1 MQATSVPSERVFA
14 SSAETDTKRR
24 NRLSPALFEVL
35 QMLKFNFKKTRLNF
49 MTEFQSVPDLDGDQ
63 DWLRQLAGE
72 ADEDG
77 QNKVVREIFDD
88 SELRDCSYFDMP
100 ESN

>member
-1 MQATSVPSERVFA
+1 MEA
-14 SSAETDTKRR
+14 
-24 NRLSPALFEVL
+24 L

-49 MTEFQSVPDLDGDQ
+49 MAEFQSVPDLDGNE

-77 QNKVVREIFDD
+77 QRR
-88 SELRDCSYFDMP
+88 SEGDFR
-100 ESN
+100 